1 MKLTKSRFV
10 TALTSPKKLLQMAN
24 KSFVDTFLEAL
35 AEGGFHVGELAKL
48 YFPDGIEVDSLDND
62 YASNISKI
70 SL

>member
-1 MKLTKSRFV
+1 
-10 TALTSPKKLLQMAN
+10 MAN

-35 AEGGFHVGELAKL
+35 AEGGFHVGKLAKL